1 MRTVVETLASKAP
14 LTARNSRGVWTG
26 RADGRLCQQRW
37 MYRRLPAE
45 TLLWKDP
52 PARQAHT
59 ARLQN
64 MFARFAAGGGRREMH
79 LLALRWDTKPEM
91 PAATAAGQRELLD
104 PVFASFS
111 QSVGLCAVGV
121 KLKTLDRSGEDTETM
136 EQIFDLVGAQP
147 LTAKETLRVEAWWAG
162 GAGRH
167 ANVGLGSRSA
177 GPGRAGS
184 IVYSDTYPEGF
195 TFSTL
200 VDAASL
206 ADVNDDSAMW
216 ASGVLHSH
224 EAAHAVSVRGVVAV
238 DVGADDWLR
247 LQRCSVVIA
256 HCGSLP
262 SDWLRQLCGIET
274 YTIRARSTG
283 DALAETAPL
292 GVPRV
297 GVPPSPYVGDYDAD
311 VAVRVVSRSGIV
323 SGGGVG
329 DLR

>member
-45 TLLWKDP
+45 TLLWEDP

-64 MFARFAAGGGRREMH
+64 MFAQFAAGGRREMH

-200 VDAASL
+200 DDAASL
-206 ADVNDDSAMW
+206 ACANDDSAMW
-216 ASGVLHSH
+216 ASDVLHSH

-262 SDWLRQLCGIET
+262 SDGLRQLFGIET
-274 YTIRARSTG
+274 HTIRARSTG
-283 DALAETAPL
+283 HALAETAPL

-297 GVPPSPYVGDYDAD
+297 GVPPSPYVGD
-311 VAVRVVSRSGIV
+311 
-323 SGGGVG
+323 
-329 DLR
+329 LR